1 MSTIACS
8 YISPIAYQ
16 VRISYRLASTRYIPG
31 TSTSTRLSISMSI
44 SISISTSTVS
54 YRLPGTFISTTR
66 YLHID
71 YQVPSY
77 RLPYQVSHIANR
89 LSLVAQ
95 RLLLFAYRQP
105 PVCRPALSALRVL
118 CCRAGGAPHGRHAL
132 PAHAEHAG
140 LGGTVRYGT
149 VEYS

>member
-1 MSTIACS
+1 MSTIAYLMSTIACS

-71 YQVPSY
+71 YRTRY
-77 RLPYQVSHIANR
+77 LILPIACRSSLNAYCFSPIANR
-89 LSLVAQ
+89 PCVVLPCPRCVCCVVVQEVHPTDATHC
-95 RLLLFAYRQP
+95 QP
-105 PVCRPALSALRVL
+105 VQNTQDSEVRC
-118 CCRAGGAPHGRHAL
+118 
-132 PAHAEHAG
+132 
-140 LGGTVRYGT
+140 GTVR
-149 VEYS
+149 